1 MSHEEVTVL
10 TSKVDKILN
19 YLHNDEDTGEKGLI
33 AKVND
38 LKQELTDFKVE
49 YEKNQAVKKAQIGI
63 YGFLGGGILWLA
75 KFLVEL
81 FYSKH

>member
-1 MSHEEVTVL
+1 MSDEEVAIL
-10 TSKVDKILN
+10 TRKIDKVIN
-19 YLHNDEDTGEKGLI
+19 YLHNDEGTGEKGLI

-38 LKQELTDFKVE
+38 LKRELTEFKVE

-81 FYSKH
+81 FYSK